1 MTTCLDDLNATLIAI
16 RAALDGAGGT
26 VAPSISVSSQ
36 SRSSAAS
43 AATATAFAAA
53 SANAMAYAQAAAIA
67 SVVLAVDVRVE
78 TTNIVRLRLPPLSI
92 NNAPDEILYPPA
104 ETGITDTPATT
115 ETDGELCQLLHYYIG
130 LEATMLGYLRQ
141 SPLMAQVIVISSVLT
156 VAQIETV
163 VKLLLTLAAAENLPG
178 LILDAS
184 VIVGMVSTLFEAQQA
199 GIDPLALLE
208 SVENILLSENV
219 DIVCFLYEALA
230 GGSDALAA
238 ISELFTWIDAN
249 LEPTYAERAM
259 LAWMINPTVLNAALY
274 LPVLGSVPTTTYD
287 CTCGTPD

>member
-1 MTTCLDDLNATLIAI
+1 
-16 RAALDGAGGT
+16 
-26 VAPSISVSSQ
+26 
-36 SRSSAAS
+36 
-43 AATATAFAAA
+43 
-53 SANAMAYAQAAAIA
+53 MAYAQAAAIA

-92 NNAPDEILYPPA
+92 NNAPDEVLYPPA

-115 ETDGELCQLLHYYIG
+115 TTDGELCQLLHYYIA

-141 SPLMAQVIVISSVLT
+141 SPALAQAIVISSVLT

-184 VIVGMVSTLFEAQQA
+184 VIVGMVSTMFEAQQA
-199 GIDPLALLE
+199 GLSPLDTLE
-208 SVENILLSENV
+208 SVENILLDQNV
-219 DIVCFLYEALA
+219 DFVCILYEALA
-230 GGSDALAA
+230 GGSNGLDA
-238 ISELFTWIDAN
+238 ISELFTYIDEE
-249 LEPTYAERAM
+249 LMVTYFERAM

-274 LPVLGSVPTTTYD
+274 LPLAGSVPTTTND
-287 CTCGTPD
+287 CSCGPGI

>member
-36 SRSSAAS
+36 SRSSASS
-43 AATATAFAAA
+43 AATATAFAAS

-115 ETDGELCQLLHYYIG
+115 TTGGELCQLLHYYIA

-199 GIDPLALLE
+199 GIDPLSLLE
-208 SVENILLSENV
+208 SVEEILLNENV
-219 DIVCFLYEALA
+219 DIVCILYEALA
-230 GGSDALAA
+230 GGSNGLDAIA
-238 ISELFTWIDAN
+238 ELFGWIDTN

-274 LPVLGSVPTTTYD
+274 LPLVGSVPATTHD
-287 CTCGTPD
+287 CSCFQGE

>member
-36 SRSSAAS
+36 SRSSASS

-92 NNAPDEILYPPA
+92 NNAPDEVLYPPA

-115 ETDGELCQLLHYYIG
+115 ETDGELCQLLHYYIQ
-130 LEATMLGYLRQ
+130 LERSMLSYLRQ
-141 SPLMAQVIVISSVLT
+141 APLMAQVIVISSVLT

-199 GIDPLALLE
+199 GIDPLALLF
-208 SVENILLSENV
+208 SVEGILDQNEV
-219 DIVCFLYEALA
+219 DIACILYEELVA
-230 GGSDALAA
+230 GSNGLEA
-238 ISELFTWIDAN
+238 ISVLFEWVDAN

-274 LPVLGSVPTTTYD
+274 LPLVGSVPLTDDD
-287 CTCGTPD
+287 CACGTPE

>member
-1 MTTCLDDLNATLIAI
+1 MATCLDDLNATLIAI

-43 AATATAFAAA
+43 AATATAFAAS

-92 NNAPDEILYPPA
+92 NTAPDEVLYPPA

-115 ETDGELCQLLHYYIG
+115 TTDGELCQLLHYYIQI
-130 LEATMLGYLRQ
+130 ERTMLSYLRK
-141 SPLMAQVIVISSVLT
+141 SPALAQAIVISSVLT

-184 VIVGMVSTLFEAQQA
+184 VVVGMVSTLFEAQQA
-199 GIDPLALLE
+199 GLSPLDTLE
-208 SVENILLSENV
+208 SVENILAENED
-219 DIVCFLYEALA
+219 DIACQLYAP
-230 GGSDALAA
+230 LAA
-238 ISELFTWIDAN
+238 GLNGLEAIEYLFTWFDAN
-249 LEPTYAERAM
+249 LEPSYFERAM
-259 LAWMINPTVLNAALY
+259 LAWMLNPTVLNAALY
-274 LPVLGSVPTTTYD
+274 LPLAGSVPSTTFD
-287 CTCGTPD
+287 CQCGVEE